1 MSVAAGG
8 PNGDL
13 RSLLECLNALIIG
26 SPGRIRAEVGVV
38 RNDDDSVVSKCR
50 VRLPD
55 LYFSKNFQK
64 FIRNK
69 RVSASHTWI
78 FDLIKGK
85 VNHFEKVYINNERW
99 MLAQDDKTTENNK
112 YYLVI
117 FKDISLQSIRNL
129 RREHVPL
136 LTDVAKDV
144 RSFLQDKH
152 ENHREFQ
159 MYFHYMPS
167 FFQLHLHVCTR
178 HTRDPVCQY
187 PVATVIQNLDNQDKW
202 YLDGLFLSSSSK
214 RSNEPVSDRVGVF

>member
-26 SPGRIRAEVGVV
+26 SPGRIQAELGVV

-69 RVSASHTWI
+69 RASVSHKWI

-85 VNHFEKVYINNERW
+85 VNHFEKVYINDERW
-99 MLAQDDKTTENNK
+99 MLARDDKTTENNK

-129 RREHVPL
+129 RQKHVPL
-136 LTDVAKDV
+136 LTDVEKDV
-144 RSFLQDKH
+144 RSFLKERHD
-152 ENHREFQ
+152 NHRDFQ
-159 MYFHYMPS
+159 LYFHYMPS

-187 PVATVIQNLDNQDKW
+187 PIATVIQNLDNQDKW
-202 YLDGLFLSSSSK
+202 YLDGLFLSCSSK
-214 RSNEPVSDRVGVF
+214 P

>member
-1 MSVAAGG
+1 MSVVSSD

-26 SPGRIRAEVGVV
+26 SPGWIRGESGLVQ
-38 RNDDDSVVSKCR
+38 NDDASVVSKCR

-64 FIRNK
+64 SIRNK
-69 RVSASHTWI
+69 RASPSHRWI
-78 FDLIKGK
+78 FDLIKGI
-85 VNHFEKVYINNERW
+85 VHDFEKVYIHNERW
-99 MLAQDDKTTENNK
+99 MLARDDKTTENNK

-136 LTDVAKDV
+136 LTEVEKDV
-144 RSFLQDKH
+144 RSFLKERHD
-152 ENHREFQ
+152 NHRDFQ

-187 PVATVIQNLDNQDKW
+187 PIATVIRNLTRQDEW
-202 YLDGLFLSSSSK
+202 YRDGRFLATS
-214 RSNEPVSDRVGVF
+214 R

>member
-1 MSVAAGG
+1 MSVVSSD

-13 RSLLECLNALIIG
+13 HSLLECLNALIIG
-26 SPGRIRAEVGVV
+26 APGRIREKSGLV
-38 RNDDDSVVSKCR
+38 RNDNASVVSKCR

-55 LYFSKNFQK
+55 LYFSKKFQE

-69 RVSASHTWI
+69 RASPSHKWI
-78 FDLIKGK
+78 FDLIKGI
-85 VNHFEKVYINNERW
+85 VHDSEKVYRNYERW

-117 FKDISLQSIRNL
+117 FKDTSLQSIRNL
-129 RREHVPL
+129 RRQHVPL
-136 LTDVAKDV
+136 LTEVEQDV
-144 RSFLQDKH
+144 RCFLKERHD
-152 ENHREFQ
+152 NHKDFQ

-187 PVATVIQNLDNQDKW
+187 PIATVIRNLTRQDEW
-202 YLDGLFLSSSSK
+202 YRDGRFLST
-214 RSNEPVSDRVGVF
+214 P